1 MSKYNVML
9 IVKDLSGGNGMDRDC
24 GTRIRQRRLALKMT
38 QKELASSCGLTQAA
52 ISHFENSNYR
62 RKPAFS
68 SLVKLSDGLRCTVDY
83 ILGKR
88 ESDIADLLSDPRMS
102 EMLEG
107 MQHFSEERKEVLL
120 KMYEFFKARE
130 DLRLA
135 SSQGIRPTETSPV
148 SDKRVA

>member
-1 MSKYNVML
+1 MDNDYGKR
-9 IVKDLSGGNGMDRDC
+9 IKD
-24 GTRIRQRRLALKMT
+24 RRLALKMT
-38 QKELASSCGLTQAA
+38 QKELASVCGLTQAA
-52 ISHFENSNYR
+52 ICHFENSNHS
-62 RKPAFS
+62 RKPTFS
-68 SLVKLSDGLRCTVDY
+68 SLVKLSYGLKCTVDY
-83 ILGKR
+83 ILGKS
-88 ESDIADLLSDPRMS
+88 EFDIADLLSDARML

-135 SSQGIRPTETSPV
+135 SSQGIRPTEPSPV